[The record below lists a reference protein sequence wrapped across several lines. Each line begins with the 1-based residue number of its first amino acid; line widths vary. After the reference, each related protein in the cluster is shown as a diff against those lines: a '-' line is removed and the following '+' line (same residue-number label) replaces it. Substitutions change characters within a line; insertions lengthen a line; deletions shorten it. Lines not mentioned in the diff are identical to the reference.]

1 MLLSGDMPASPDLWP
16 QLVAVAERDAFL
28 LVATAVFACAIVH
41 AFLAPFFARAAHR
54 LEHAHQEAVRA
65 GRAAVNERGE
75 SSDFRAAALHLLGEV
90 EAVFGIWTFVLFGL
104 LIAWPG
110 KGWDFACRYVESG
123 DYAATAAGLPAAG
136 PSKFIE
142 PLFVFVIMTLAAARP
157 VMTLAGRLL
166 GGASRLLGDS
176 TTARWFVILTLAPL
190 FGSVI
195 TEPAAMTIGA
205 LLLSAQFY
213 ALRPSDKLKYAT
225 LALLFVNVS
234 VGGAQARHVEHGRRF
249 EDRLVDLAHAGVA
262 VDHRGHEGGDE
273 DHHHLGRITQAQ
285 PDDGQRD
292 PGQRRDRAQH
302 QKDRV
307 DQRLGLAAGAH
318 GQTQCNP
325 DRGGHGEAHGHQQHA
340 AQHMF
345 VQTAVA
351 VAVDGD
357 LAQRHADLGGR
368 GKARRRNEAGDRRE
382 QMPQA
387 QDDGQRQHGR
397 GQLGRQPAF
406 GGSARGR
413 AHLVNVFSFKG
424 SGPAVKR
431 SGALV
436 SPDFP

>member
-1 MLLSGDMPASPDLWP
+1 MPASPDLWP

-123 DYAATAAGLPAAG
+123 DYAATAAGLPVAG
-136 PSKFIE
+136 PSKFVE

-166 GGASRLLGDS
+166 GGASRLLGDG

-234 VGGAQARHVEHGRRF
+234 VGGALTSFAAPPIVMVAAKWGWSSAVVFQQFGVAAVVSI
-249 EDRLVDLAHAGVA
+249 LVSNLAYLFLFRAELRALRPEPETGATRPASIPVWVAGVHLA
-262 VDHRGHEGGDE
+262 LMVWTVAMLAGH
-273 DHHHLGRITQAQ
+273 HPIL
-285 PDDGQRD
+285 
-292 PGQRRDRAQH
+292 
-302 QKDRV
+302 
-307 DQRLGLAAGAH
+307 
-318 GQTQCNP
+318 
-325 DRGGHGEAHGHQQHA
+325 
-340 AQHMF
+340 M
-345 VQTAVA
+345 
-351 VAVDGD
+351 
-357 LAQRHADLGGR
+357 LGGFLVFLAFTVATPQWQDPVRLR
-368 GKARRRNEAGDRRE
+368 GPLLVGFFLAG
-382 QMPQA
+382 
-387 QDDGQRQHGR
+387 
-397 GQLGRQPAF
+397 L
-406 GGSARGR
+406 
-413 AHLVNVFSFKG
+413 
-424 SGPAVKR
+424 
-431 SGALV
+431 
-436 SPDFP
+436 